1 MSNPVQNSRRR
12 FIATASAFGAVSW
25 LGFPLPARAGISA
38 FMQAVAE
45 AAAGDGDLAAFYR
58 ENGYAPVWTG
68 RGGKARARRQALL
81 AVLEGAGDHGLP
93 ASRYDTELLSA
104 NMRAVRSE
112 RDLGRIEVEL
122 SRLFLR
128 YARDIQSGILEP
140 RKVDREIARKRP
152 LRDGAVTLAN
162 FTRSSP
168 AAYLR
173 QLPPQTAEYARLMKH
188 KLKLER
194 VLARGG
200 WGPKVPVR
208 KLQPGDS
215 GAAVVALR
223 NRLIAMGFMRR
234 TASASYDARLQ
245 AAVQRFQL
253 SHGLAADG
261 IAGKGTIT
269 EINVPPEKRLASII
283 VAMERERW
291 LNLPR
296 GNPYI
301 WVNIPDF
308 RVRMFEN
315 DKVIYETVSVVGKNA
330 WDRRTPEFSDQMEYM
345 VINPSWYVPRSIA
358 VKEYL
363 PMLKQDP
370 NAVRQLELTGSNG
383 QVVPRSAVD
392 FSQYDASNFPFS
404 LREPPSQGN
413 ALGLVKFMLP
423 NRFNIYLHDT
433 PAKSLFRYEKRDFSH
448 GCIRLQKPFEFAY
461 TLLSR
466 QTANPKEFFHTR
478 LRTGKETKVDLVRPI
493 PVHIVYRTAF
503 TTARGE
509 IEFRRDVYGRDARIF
524 AALQKAGVVLRAYQG

>member
-1 MSNPVQNSRRR
+1 MSDPVENSRRR
-12 FIATASAFGAVSW
+12 FIAAASAFGAVSW
-25 LGFPLPARAGISA
+25 LGLPLSARAGA
-38 FMQAVAE
+38 GLFRQAVAE
-45 AAAGDGDLAAFYR
+45 AAAGDRELAAFYR
-58 ENGYAPVWTG
+58 ENGHAPVWTG
-68 RGGKARARRQALL
+68 RGGRARARRQALL
-81 AVLEGAGDHGLP
+81 RALEGAGEHGLP
-93 ASRYDTELLSA
+93 AGRYDTGLLRR
-104 NMRAVRSE
+104 NLRTVRSE
-112 RDLGRIEVEL
+112 RELGRLEVEL

-140 RKVDREIARKRP
+140 SKVDHEIARKRP

-200 WGPKVPVR
+200 WGPKVPAR

-215 GAAVVALR
+215 GAEVVALR

-234 TASASYDARLQ
+234 TASASYDERLTAAVRRFQ
-245 AAVQRFQL
+245 AA
-253 SHGLAADG
+253 HGLAADG
-261 IAGKGTIT
+261 IAGKSTLA
-269 EINVPPEKRLASII
+269 ELNVPPERRLAAII

-315 DKVIYETVSVVGKNA
+315 GKVIYESVSVVGKNSP
-330 WDRRTPEFSDQMEYM
+330 DRRTPEFSDQMEYM

-363 PMLKQDP
+363 PMLKRDP
-370 NAVRQLELTGSNG
+370 DAVRQLELRASDG
-383 QVVPRSAVD
+383 QVVPRSVVD

-461 TLLSR
+461 VLLAR
-466 QTANPKEFFHTR
+466 QTADPKEFFQSR
-478 LRTGKETKVDLVRPI
+478 LRTGEETQVDLVRPI

-503 TTARGE
+503 TTAGGD

-524 AALQKAGVVLRAYQG
+524 AALQEAGVALRAHRG